1 MNIEQELKFDPE
13 KPATHMIKRSEK
25 INVIAVGLLKD
36 QLLQKHKTLL
46 PTFLTVVKG
55 EIEFHIN
62 NEKLELNTL
71 DTFQIP
77 VDVLHEVLGLDEKN
91 IFTLTQEK

>member
-1 MNIEQELKFDPE
+1 
-13 KPATHMIKRSEK
+13 MIKRSEK